1 MFISKFGLLSTFRR
15 QYPSRL
21 CARFLHGTGPIF
33 NKMGITS
40 EDIKIPMSDTI
51 NKETIHINDTNQFK
65 KLLTQDSN
73 FTVQQANCLIN
84 ILSQCI
90 QTGMVH
96 VSKDLAKRE
105 RLIQLTYQQRVD
117 FANLKEQL
125 LKFDNNEF
133 QRVHDDMDTI
143 QTDFL
148 HAKNR
153 LRDKINT
160 LNAGTKL
167 DLSLEKGRIHEEISQ
182 FHIKVNEIDS
192 KIEQEVSNMKVQ
204 INQVKTQVMQW
215 LFGACTGTFA
225 LVLAYIRLLS

>member
-1 MFISKFGLLSTFRR
+1 MFVNKLYLLHRARSLQPKR
-15 QYPSRL
+15 QL
-21 CARFLHGTGPIF
+21 ARFLHHNMPIHEEASTT
-33 NKMGITS
+33 ILDT
-40 EDIKIPMSDTI
+40 PDTI
-51 NKETIHINDTNQFK
+51 NKEPIHISDTNQFK
-65 KLLTQDSN
+65 KLLTQGEL
-73 FTVQQANCLIN
+73 FTDRQADCLISV
-84 ILSQCI
+84 LSQCI
-90 QTGMVH
+90 QSGMVH

-133 QRVHDDMDTI
+133 QRVHDNMDTI

-148 HAKNR
+148 QAKNR
-153 LRDKINT
+153 LKDEINK
-160 LNAGTKL
+160 LDAGIKL
-167 DLSLEKGRIHEEISQ
+167 DLSLEKGRIHEEVSQ
-182 FHIKVNEIDS
+182 FNIKLNEIDS

-215 LFGACTGTFA
+215 LFGVCTGTFA